1 MDEKNKLKDSI
12 LCITK
17 SFQLTWKYEKSY
29 FLFTLLLTVLNSSL
43 ATLPPLIFL
52 QNVLNGITQRN
63 ITARQIIFSL
73 VVALIYEALALPLAA
88 MLVQCLRQYMTYK
101 ASLRYSEHVYRKVI
115 AIKAD
120 LLENSDT
127 YELYRRVSNRG
138 LSSFELYPSSIIGVL
153 INIISIATIITMVS
167 KYNLWIALILVPVC
181 VCQYFLNKRINKK
194 KIWYDKVQEILY
206 TKMQSINN
214 LFIDR
219 NALCEIKVFGTFSF
233 LDSKRIHFFNDQK
246 REYIKQATISTKS
259 DLIFEIVKQVI
270 YYSLYI
276 IYAFMVFNKSI
287 LFGDFIFV
295 TSNISKLM
303 NSVHSII
310 GTISGFVTNQE
321 YFNEYEMFFSLPER
335 ANGTKKFDEK
345 IPKNILT
352 DKLSYGYSTERKVLN
367 SLCMEIK
374 EGEKVCV
381 FGDNGAGKTTLIK
394 LICGLYEDYGG
405 KIFLQNNEMHSYKK
419 EEIRNL
425 YSYAMQDGPRYPFT
439 VKENICMGST
449 ADANNQNLY
458 DKVCSIS
465 GVDQI
470 VSQLRYGENTY
481 LNKEYDTNG
490 VDLSIGQWQK
500 LLIAKI
506 MFRNKEILVFDEP
519 TSALDPLAEQE
530 FINTLLSWYKNK
542 TVVIISHRMTFA
554 SIADRVFVIKDG
566 VVAEQG
572 TPKQLLNAKGLFY
585 EYFNTQK
592 SLYF

>member
-1 MDEKNKLKDSI
+1 MRMDEKNKLKDSI

-88 MLVQCLRQYMTYK
+88 MLVQCLRQYMTDK
-101 ASLRYSEHVYRKVI
+101 ASLRYSEHVYRKVV

-259 DLIFEIVKQVI
+259 DLIFEIVKQVT

-310 GTISGFVTNQE
+310 CTISGFVTNQE

-367 SLCMEIK
+367 SICMEIK

-405 KIFLQNNEMHSYKK
+405 KIFLQNNEMHSYKR

-465 GVDQI
+465 GVNQI

-506 MFRNKEILVFDEP
+506 MFRNKEILIFDEP

-530 FINTLLSWYKNK
+530 LINI
-542 TVVIISHRMTFA
+542 VC
-554 SIADRVFVIKDG
+554 
-566 VVAEQG
+566 
-572 TPKQLLNAKGLFY
+572 
-585 EYFNTQK
+585 
-592 SLYF
+592 